1 MPNKTTTLNLNI
13 EHEEDTKIKDWR
25 SDLDDNFKIIDSSLK
40 NLDDYID
47 EAISHDQEWL
57 NQVNEVT
64 GKNSDIYIEIS
75 KKVSSETGKSLVSND
90 LIQKL
95 EEDYTKDELYQEFVT
110 KEELAE
116 TKITA
121 DDINLSNYYTRSEV
135 NGLIVG
141 GSEEAL
147 QDYYTKNEIDNM
159 LVGDSDLNA
168 ILDYLDAINGYE
180 LSMKE
185 FDELNGNGSDE

>member
-1 MPNKTTTLNLNI
+1 MPNKTNTLNLNI